1 MDDLDHSMRIAE
13 YDWVSFYDDSEECGL
28 LQPSLAWPDNS
39 SLSDS
44 EDSELKF
51 NAGQQEPRQSPAAN
65 SDEAESNAAGCCME
79 EVQINQ
85 SGSAGE
91 QDLAA
96 KAEEDTLVK
105 PDVCLGY
112 AEGNTMKTEEVF
124 LRTAE
129 ETNESVTTTLQTDVK
144 RESDTSIHGPDL
156 LCCNQTEE
164 IVKESHTS
172 DRAASEGV
180 SIVTLRAEK
189 ERWFVTLNDIPAR
202 QRVRATSVKKKRR
215 QKKPCKNN
223 HVCRTLGQEK
233 SLENSSELK
242 ITKDNNESEG
252 GRERECVTQ
261 SNQNSGGYPSVE
273 GKPESAQT
281 GVISEV
287 SQMCLTSGEGDNLSE
302 QLVAPHLSEPTIHG
316 KKHETNSSAST
327 SHDTFTDK
335 EPSRM
340 DSVESDELGDSA
352 EFFST
357 HSYDSESYLSATESV
372 EEPLHPPMESQQLQ
386 SSSPLTKNC
395 STENTDAD
403 DTQDRE
409 VHSCHSTVS
418 CNVTHNCEVYES
430 TGVEPTFTFPCVTQ
444 SVNKMPDDSSTCDN
458 DTHSTVLHT
467 PSDTPGFQKHDI
479 NLSASGCSSG
489 DQFSLPSVP
498 DVILTPCS
506 VADSPETYAEAVGN
520 TRPVFAISAFWDEME
535 KLTINDILQLR
546 VGRSTPP
553 RDMQETAR
561 PNVDDF
567 PRNESSLVD
576 TGEYNSSD
584 GGLMD
589 TDTTDSDY
597 FTQTDESKPDR
608 SSCDFSS
615 SDFEEE
621 YWQFLGT
628 SRNSSPDPQ
637 SKNQQRTKD
646 SCFFAREE
654 EDSTG
659 SEGKETPVPSEDFAG
674 EGFED
679 QDSNGLISSD
689 LAWPRRIT
697 KSKSVR
703 NIRDL
708 NTEDLSSR
716 LLLGNDENSPLLS
729 SCPSLEEN
737 LVLKSSDSLE
747 TLIPA
752 HFLSNTDILD
762 EHTQITFP
770 DVFFT
775 EDKVKTDSRCITVY
789 DPEDISVAP
798 MFDYTVCAFRDETS
812 FSSLSESQCSEE
824 KPIPIFSCCHP
835 TVRELTIPNPGYVFL
850 SAGCK
855 ERGEISP
862 IKVVS
867 RSLIQDIS
875 YRTSAASGFHSW
887 KSFLSIRK
895 IRFQDK
901 GSIWCSESGAWVF
914 PAEAEK
920 ITIKTADPPIT
931 AVIEGTVCSTPSQ
944 LCRELAM
951 QQRILETIQTTR
963 REGIFSTLKQSDMC
977 LVCIAFASWV
987 LRSSDPE
994 AADTWKAA
1002 LLANVSALSAIQYL
1016 RQYVKKKK
1024 PFQDDP

>member
-51 NAGQQEPRQSPAAN
+51 NAGQQEPRQNPAAN

-105 PDVCLGY
+105 PDVWLGY
-112 AEGNTMKTEEVF
+112 AEGNTMKTEEEVY
-124 LRTAE
+124 LTAE

-202 QRVRATSVKKKRR
+202 QR
-215 QKKPCKNN
+215 
-223 HVCRTLGQEK
+223 
-233 SLENSSELK
+233 
-242 ITKDNNESEG
+242 
-252 GRERECVTQ
+252 
-261 SNQNSGGYPSVE
+261 
-273 GKPESAQT
+273 
-281 GVISEV
+281 
-287 SQMCLTSGEGDNLSE
+287 
-302 QLVAPHLSEPTIHG
+302 
-316 KKHETNSSAST
+316 
-327 SHDTFTDK
+327 
-335 EPSRM
+335 
-340 DSVESDELGDSA
+340 
-352 EFFST
+352 
-357 HSYDSESYLSATESV
+357 
-372 EEPLHPPMESQQLQ
+372 
-386 SSSPLTKNC
+386 
-395 STENTDAD
+395 
-403 DTQDRE
+403 
-409 VHSCHSTVS
+409 
-418 CNVTHNCEVYES
+418 
-430 TGVEPTFTFPCVTQ
+430 
-444 SVNKMPDDSSTCDN
+444 
-458 DTHSTVLHT
+458 
-467 PSDTPGFQKHDI
+467 
-479 NLSASGCSSG
+479 
-489 DQFSLPSVP
+489 
-498 DVILTPCS
+498 
-506 VADSPETYAEAVGN
+506 
-520 TRPVFAISAFWDEME
+520 
-535 KLTINDILQLR
+535 
-546 VGRSTPP
+546 
-553 RDMQETAR
+553 
-561 PNVDDF
+561 
-567 PRNESSLVD
+567 
-576 TGEYNSSD
+576 
-584 GGLMD
+584 
-589 TDTTDSDY
+589 
-597 FTQTDESKPDR
+597 TDESKPGR

-679 QDSNGLISSD
+679 QDSN
-689 LAWPRRIT
+689 
-697 KSKSVR
+697 
-703 NIRDL
+703 
-708 NTEDLSSR
+708 
-716 LLLGNDENSPLLS
+716 
-729 SCPSLEEN
+729 
-737 LVLKSSDSLE
+737 
-747 TLIPA
+747 
-752 HFLSNTDILD
+752 
-762 EHTQITFP
+762 
-770 DVFFT
+770 

-855 ERGEISP
+855 ERGKISP

-867 RSLIQDIS
+867 RSLIQDSS
-875 YRTSAASGFHSW
+875 YRTSAAVGFHSW